1 MLDKI
6 FSALTLALSDS
17 FELALLAAFTWGLAS
32 IILSPCHLASIP
44 LLIGYL
50 SRQKSI
56 GPKKVFYL
64 SCLFALGILVTLTVI
79 GLVTAATGHIL
90 GDIGWVGRILVLLIF
105 LFAGLYL
112 LDLIQIPLPSL
123 NLMDTPR
130 NRNRG
135 AFLLGLLFG
144 FSLGPC
150 TFAFMAP
157 VLGLIF
163 SISADHYIHSIM
175 LLGAFALGHCSVIV
189 AAGGLMNIVQK
200 YLDWSGNIR
209 VIPYLRRIFGLLVL
223 CAGAYYFYQYMI

>member
-17 FELALLAAFTWGLAS
+17 FELGLLAAFGWGLAS

-50 SRQKSI
+50 TRQKSI
-56 GPKKVFYL
+56 RSKKVFYL
-64 SCLFALGILVTLTVI
+64 SFLFALGILVTLAVI
-79 GLVTAATGHIL
+79 GLVTTASGHIL
-90 GDIGWVGRILVLLIF
+90 GDIGRAGRILVLLIF
-105 LFAGLYL
+105 LLAGLYL
-112 LDLIQIPLPSL
+112 LDLIRIPMPSL
-123 NLMDTPR
+123 NILDSPR
-130 NRNRG
+130 HQNRG

-163 SISADHYIHSIM
+163 SISADHYIQSVM

-189 AAGGLMNIVQK
+189 AAGGLMNIIQK
-200 YLDWSGNIR
+200 YLDWSGNTR
-209 VIPYLRRIFGLLVL
+209 VVIYLRRTFGILVL
-223 CAGAYYFYQYMI
+223 CAGVYYFYQYMI